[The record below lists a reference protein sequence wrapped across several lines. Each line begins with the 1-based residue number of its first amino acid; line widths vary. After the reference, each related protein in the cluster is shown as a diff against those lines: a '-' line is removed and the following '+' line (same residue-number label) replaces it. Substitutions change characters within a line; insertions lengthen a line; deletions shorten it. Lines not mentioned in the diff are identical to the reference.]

1 MKMILLGPPGCGK
14 GTHGKRISS
23 RYDIPIISTGDII
36 RVAVSSGSALGEQV
50 KGYMASG
57 NLVPDDI
64 VIALVKDRLTQDDCK
79 NGFIFDG
86 FPRTVPQAEA
96 IDAMGICVDMVLS
109 IELPDQVIVNRV
121 TSRRVCPSCSAGY
134 DVNDNPSRDGV
145 TCDMCGATL
154 IQREDDKAEIVEN
167 RLKVYHEKTAPL
179 VAYYE
184 EQGLLHP
191 HRSETGYRLYSIDDI
206 CNLNV
211 IRALRELDMPLSEI
225 RAYLDR
231 RSPGEL
237 VELLERRVVRWR
249 GES

>member
-36 RVAVSSGSALGEQV
+36 RVAVSSGSA
-50 KGYMASG
+50 SG
-57 NLVPDDI
+57 NLGPDDI

-167 RLKVYHEKTAPL
+167 RLKVYHENTEPL
-179 VAYYE
+179 IAFYAAK
-184 EQGLLHP
+184 GLLRTVSSDGP
-191 HRSETGYRLYSIDDI
+191 IEEVSK
-206 CNLNV
+206 
-211 IRALRELDMPLSEI
+211 EI
-225 RAYLDR
+225 FRTI
-231 RSPGEL
+231 
-237 VELLERRVVRWR
+237 
-249 GES
+249 ES